1 MTNENKQSAIAFV
14 RSEIA
19 ILAEQTDDGERRAY
33 HHRAS
38 AALFAIRAGGLITTD
53 EVKAI
58 GDEIGAANEK
68 ASQQVIAGQR

>member
-1 MTNENKQSAIAFV
+1 MTDENKRSAIAYV

-19 ILAEQTDDGERRAY
+19 ILSEQTDDGERRAY
-33 HHRAS
+33 HNRAN

-53 EVKAI
+53 ELRAI

-68 ASQQVIAGQR
+68 ACQQVLAARR